1 MARFIQAVV
10 AKHGLAK
17 QPIVVVNLP
26 GDAGA
31 EGFLDVKEDS
41 GNAHK
46 LIITLS
52 NLFTTPLATGVPF
65 NWRDLT
71 PLQML
76 ALDQFV
82 LWVHEASPHQSARGW
97 FDALRSGAPGSMRMG
112 GTGARQEDRLVTL
125 MFEKAAGRRIAYL
138 PFKGGGEV
146 VVQLVARRVDATVNN
161 PIEAEPHWR
170 AGKLRPLCVMARQPM
185 PYRQKVT
192 ASLSWADV
200 PPCTSA
206 GLPVHY
212 QMLRGLF
219 MPPGVSAEQVRYYLE
234 LFARVRALPDWKDF
248 MAKGAFDPTAMTG
261 QTYVDWLGRAEQTH
275 RALMK
280 EAGLLAR

>member
-1 MARFIQAVV
+1 MSLGPLVPRLLAALLITCTCAAASGWEPSRPIELVVPAGVDGGADQMARFIQAVV

-146 VVQLVARRVDATVNN
+146 VVQLVAR
-161 PIEAEPHWR
+161 
-170 AGKLRPLCVMARQPM
+170 G
-185 PYRQKVT
+185 
-192 ASLSWADV
+192 
-200 PPCTSA
+200 
-206 GLPVHY
+206 
-212 QMLRGLF
+212 
-219 MPPGVSAEQVRYYLE
+219 
-234 LFARVRALPDWKDF
+234 
-248 MAKGAFDPTAMTG
+248 
-261 QTYVDWLGRAEQTH
+261 
-275 RALMK
+275 
-280 EAGLLAR
+280 